1 MMLCV
6 RCRANARRRLPTRPA
21 IARHTGTVLTEVLLV
36 RAAAGK
42 VLLVRAVLLPGTV
55 GTTSSFLELVVRSR
69 RPIQYLHDAHDTY
82 TCTACPPS
90 SHISVST
97 WSVPG
102 RSGRLYIRG
111 IIWYNFP
118 NSTPGAARIM
128 SGYREKHTPGRL
140 LLETYTLLV

>member
-69 RPIQYLHDAHDTY
+69 HPIQYLHDAHDTY
-82 TCTACPPS
+82 GRTGTNRYRMCSLAEKTCS
-90 SHISVST
+90 SVIEEGIFGCGVK
-97 WSVPG
+97 G
-102 RSGRLYIRG
+102 IRQQG
-111 IIWYNFP
+111 
-118 NSTPGAARIM
+118 
-128 SGYREKHTPGRL
+128 HL
-140 LLETYTLLV
+140 